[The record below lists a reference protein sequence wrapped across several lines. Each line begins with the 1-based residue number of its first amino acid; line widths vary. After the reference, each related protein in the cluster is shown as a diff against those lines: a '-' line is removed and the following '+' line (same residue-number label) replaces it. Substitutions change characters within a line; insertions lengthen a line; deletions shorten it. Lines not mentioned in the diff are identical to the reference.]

1 MCHSLSLIRIFV
13 NQIPAIFASDTE
25 VALARAHAD
34 AVVAVLFG
42 DVDVA
47 KAADIYSKARAAKRD
62 LLAPKLRLKRA
73 RSICVGAFEIICGD
87 ELHAVFA
94 NDEF

>member
-13 NQIPAIFASDTE
+13 NQIPAIFASDAE

-34 AVVAVLFG
+34 TVVAVLFG

-62 LLAPKLRLKRA
+62 LLPSKLLFKRA
-73 RSICVGAFEIICGD
+73 RSICVRAFEIVYGD

-94 NDEF
+94 DDKF